1 MKVVKYLIEGI
12 VSTALGV
19 IAINALDYF
28 MSQVKERE
36 SEKEET

>member
-1 MKVVKYLIEGI
+1 MKVVKYLIEGR

>member
-28 MSQVKERE
+28 VSQVKKRE